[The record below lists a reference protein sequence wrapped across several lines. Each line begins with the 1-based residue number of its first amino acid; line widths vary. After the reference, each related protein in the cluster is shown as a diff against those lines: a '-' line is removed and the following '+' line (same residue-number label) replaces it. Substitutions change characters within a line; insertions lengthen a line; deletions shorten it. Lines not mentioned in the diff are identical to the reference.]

1 MGDAASGPTLF
12 VATDLDR
19 FETQDGAAFADDVT
33 VSGRGYRRLDP
44 PYYVWLRSKVAAAKR
59 ALDAGR
65 LSAAAFET
73 LREAF
78 NAVHAWA
85 VRHLGAAAL
94 LAASRTFDPSRYEPP
109 RPDDDLLGLGAQCPR
124 PPRSPAG
131 FVFPASGTWPVTEAV
146 GADAVAK
153 VDAIRD
159 EALELGW
166 SEAALYRNRGH
177 LAFPYGGQWGLV
189 CFLGGDARIGSV
201 SSEAIT
207 IERPRGATTR
217 LANPD
222 VAQPWRRPLQG
233 AGLAGAAR

>member
-1 MGDAASGPTLF
+1 MGDAAPDPALF

-19 FETQDGAAFADDVT
+19 FETLDGDALADDVT
-33 VSGRGYRRLDP
+33 VSGRCYRRLDP
-44 PYYVWLRSKVAAAKR
+44 AYYAWLRTKVAAAKR

-65 LSAAAFET
+65 LSAAAFRT

-94 LAASRTFDPSRYEPP
+94 LAAARTFDPSRYEPP
-109 RPDDDLLGLGAQCPR
+109 RPDDDLLGCGAPR
-124 PPRSPAG
+124 PREPRSPAG
-131 FVFPASGTWPVTEAV
+131 FVFPASGAWPVTEAV
-146 GADAVAK
+146 AAEAVAK
-153 VDAIRD
+153 VDAVRD

-177 LAFPYGGQWGLV
+177 LAFPYGGEWGLV
-189 CFLGGDARIGSV
+189 CFLDGDARIGSV
-201 SSEAIT
+201 TSEAIT

-217 LANPD
+217 FPNPAAATPCRAR
-222 VAQPWRRPLQG
+222 VPGRRPVE
-233 AGLAGAAR
+233 ALA